1 MSTEKAA
8 YVVLQKDGPFEVRRY
23 DPLVLAVSR
32 ENDLRGYSG
41 FNVLFDYI
49 QGGNRESRKL
59 SMTAPVLN
67 NLDDK
72 PLTTAFVMPSG
83 MTRAAL
89 PTPNAAGP
97 ELVEVPTRVMASV
110 VFPGNIGTDLLARK
124 KNELLDWVREQGF
137 AVSGSVELARY
148 NPPFLPGFVKRNELL
163 VEVSG
168 VDRRTGSV

>member
-8 YVVLQKDGPFEVRRY
+8 YIVLQKDGPFEVRRY

-89 PTPNAAGP
+89 RNATAG
-97 ELVEVPTRVMASV
+97 LS
-110 VFPGNIGTDLLARK
+110 
-124 KNELLDWVREQGF
+124 
-137 AVSGSVELARY
+137 S
-148 NPPFLPGFVKRNELL
+148 
-163 VEVSG
+163 
-168 VDRRTGSV
+168 